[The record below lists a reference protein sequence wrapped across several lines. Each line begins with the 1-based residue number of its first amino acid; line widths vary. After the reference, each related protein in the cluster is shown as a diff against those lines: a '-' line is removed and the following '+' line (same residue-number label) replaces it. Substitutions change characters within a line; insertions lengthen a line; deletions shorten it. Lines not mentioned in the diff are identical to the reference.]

1 METGI
6 DVNMTK
12 KMQTELVKRIKRYA
26 PTDGSHSSAIT
37 SLHFTRTSYREGPVY
52 AVQGPALCIIV
63 QGAKTFKVAESSYY
77 YDPFHYLVVSLD
89 LPYIGQIMEADPQS
103 PLLCMSLQIEP
114 ELIFDIMK
122 DTSPAI
128 SEIDSHRGMFVGEIT
143 LPLLDACCRLVRL
156 LDTPEDIPA
165 LSALTIREIFYR
177 ILQAEQGDF
186 LKQIGISGSYTRKI
200 AEITG
205 MIKEAF
211 DKPLDIERLAQ
222 AANMS
227 VASLYRHFKQV
238 TAMSPLQYQKQIR
251 LQEARRLLM
260 SSQINAA
267 DAGFQV
273 GYESPSQFSR
283 EYARMFGLPPKSD
296 AKHFLDSLHL
306 IENNGSILS
315 QPIGEHKT
323 APIE

>member
-6 DVNMTK
+6 GEDIMKENSIDKTIEK
-12 KMQTELVKRIKRYA
+12 QTELIQLIKRYA
-26 PTDGSHSSAIT
+26 PIDGSHSTAIT
-37 SLHFTRTSYREGPVY
+37 SLHFTRTSYLEGPVY

-63 QGAKTFKVAESSYY
+63 QGAKKFTVAKSSYY

-89 LPYIGQIMEADPQS
+89 LPYTGQIIQADPQS

-122 DTSPAI
+122 DTSPST
-128 SEIDSHRGMFVGEIT
+128 SEIDSHRGMYIGEIS

-156 LDTPEDIPA
+156 LETPQDIPVI
-165 LSALTIREIFYR
+165 SALIVREIFYR

-186 LKQIGISGSYTRKI
+186 LKQMGISGSYTRKM

-205 MIKEAF
+205 IIKAEF
-211 DKPLDIERLAQ
+211 DKPLCIERLAQ
-222 AANMS
+222 TANMS

-238 TAMSPLQYQKQIR
+238 TAMSPLQYQKQLR
-251 LQEARRLLM
+251 LQEARRLLI
-260 SSQINAA
+260 SNQVNAS

-283 EYARMFGLPPKSD
+283 EYARMFGMPPKSD
-296 AKHFLDSLHL
+296 TKHLRDSLNQ
-306 IENNGSILS
+306 IN
-315 QPIGEHKT
+315 KD
-323 APIE
+323 

>member
-6 DVNMTK
+6 DVENTK
-12 KMQTELVKRIKRYA
+12 ENSIEKPIDKTLEKQTELVQLIKHYA
-26 PTDGSHSSAIT
+26 QTDGSHLSAIT
-37 SLHFTRTSYREGPVY
+37 HLHFTRTSYLEGPVY

-63 QGAKTFKVAESSYY
+63 QGAKKFTVAESSYY

-89 LPYIGQIMEADPQS
+89 LPYIGQIIQADPQS

-114 ELIFDIMK
+114 ELIFDIMQ
-122 DTSPAI
+122 DTSSSI
-128 SEIDSHRGMFVGEIT
+128 SEIDSHRGIFIGEIT

-156 LDTPEDIPA
+156 LDTPQDIPA
-165 LSALTIREIFYR
+165 LSALIIREIFYR

-186 LKQIGISGSYTRKI
+186 LKQIGILGSYTRKI

-205 MIKEAF
+205 MIKEEF
-211 DKPLDIERLAQ
+211 DKPLCIERLAQ

-227 VASLYRHFKQV
+227 VSSLYRHFKQV
-238 TAMSPLQYQKQIR
+238 TAMSPLQYQKQLR
-251 LQEARRLLM
+251 LREARRLLM
-260 SSQINAA
+260 SSHVNAA

-283 EYARMFGLPPKSD
+283 EYARMFGLPPKID
-296 AKHFLDSLHL
+296 AKHMHDSLYL
-306 IENNGSILS
+306 I
-315 QPIGEHKT
+315 KK
-323 APIE
+323 

>member
-6 DVNMTK
+6 EKPIDKTLEK
-12 KMQTELVKRIKRYA
+12 QTELVQLIRHYA
-26 PTDGSHSSAIT
+26 QTDGSHLSAIT
-37 SLHFTRTSYREGPVY
+37 HLHFTRTSYLEGPVY

-63 QGAKTFKVAESSYY
+63 QGAKKFTVAENSYY

-89 LPYIGQIMEADPQS
+89 LPYIGQIIQADPKS

-114 ELIFDIMK
+114 ELIFDIMQ
-122 DTSPAI
+122 DTSSTI
-128 SEIDSHRGMFVGEIT
+128 SEIDSHRGIFIGEIT
-143 LPLLDACCRLVRL
+143 LPLIDACCRLVRL
-156 LDTPEDIPA
+156 LDTPQDIPA
-165 LSALTIREIFYR
+165 LSALIIREIFYR

-186 LKQIGISGSYTRKI
+186 LKQIGIIGSYSRKI

-205 MIKEAF
+205 MIKEEF
-211 DKPLDIERLAQ
+211 DKPLRIERLAQ

-238 TAMSPLQYQKQIR
+238 TAMSPLQYQKQLR
-251 LQEARRLLM
+251 LREARRLLM
-260 SSQINAA
+260 SSHVNAA

-283 EYARMFGLPPKSD
+283 EYARMFGLPPKID
-296 AKHFLDSLHL
+296 AKHMHDLLCL
-306 IENNGSILS
+306 I
-315 QPIGEHKT
+315 KK
-323 APIE
+323 

>member
-6 DVNMTK
+6 GEDIMKENSIDKTIEK
-12 KMQTELVKRIKRYA
+12 QTELIQLIKRYA
-26 PTDGSHSSAIT
+26 PIDGSHSTVIT
-37 SLHFTRTSYREGPVY
+37 SLHFTRTSYLEGPVY

-63 QGAKTFKVAESSYY
+63 QGAKKFTVAKSRYY

-89 LPYIGQIMEADPQS
+89 LPYIGQIIQADPQS

-122 DTSPAI
+122 DTSPST
-128 SEIDSHRGMFVGEIT
+128 SEIDSHRGMFIGEIS

-156 LDTPEDIPA
+156 LETPQDIPVI
-165 LSALTIREIFYR
+165 SALIVREIFYR

-186 LKQIGISGSYTRKI
+186 LKQMGISGSYTRKM

-205 MIKEAF
+205 IIKAEF
-211 DKPLDIERLAQ
+211 DKPLCIERLAQ
-222 AANMS
+222 TANMS

-238 TAMSPLQYQKQIR
+238 TAMSPLQYQKQLR
-251 LQEARRLLM
+251 LQEARRLLI
-260 SSQINAA
+260 SNQVNAA

-283 EYARMFGLPPKSD
+283 EYARMFGMPPKSD
-296 AKHFLDSLHL
+296 TKHLRDSLNQ
-306 IENNGSILS
+306 IN
-315 QPIGEHKT
+315 KD
-323 APIE
+323 